1 MVLRLAYPDRVVIV
15 EGGEVLVFDGRLHSA
30 PLEDVLR
37 SARGSPAPLPPEVRE
52 VAGDIV
58 RALTGQGRLR
68 GGSRNPLKGLA
79 C

>member
-1 MVLRLAYPDRVVIV
+1 MVLRLAYPGRVVIV

-37 SARGSPAPLPPEVRE
+37 SAHGSPIPLPPEVRE
-52 VAGDIV
+52 VAGDV
-58 RALTGQGRLR
+58 ARVLNDHSRVR
-68 GGSRNPLKGLA
+68 GGSRSSLKGLA